1 MKVSLRIALRYLF
14 APKSHSAVNIISM
27 VAMAGI
33 ALATAA
39 LVVVMSVFNG
49 FHSLIESRLSVLDAP
64 VSVMPLEGK
73 TLAGVDSLCSLLEKC
88 PSIDRATPLIEERA
102 LAIAGE
108 RQKTVRLRGISPALY
123 DMFTGICPAGEP
135 WQDYHSAAAPAVVSV
150 GVANRLELPV
160 GREELLHLYVPRR
173 KGRINPANPMSAFR
187 ADSVAPSAVYMLNQQ
202 ELDADIVYAPIETVA
217 NLLQLNDEATEIAV
231 YPSGKTEKALKDA
244 RRVLPEGMRVAALQ
258 ERQSGS
264 FQIVNME
271 KWLTFLL
278 LGFIMVIASFNIISS
293 LSLLIIEKE
302 PNAETLRAIGAS
314 PSMVRGI
321 YRIEGMLITGI
332 GAITGLIVG
341 SLLSI
346 GQERFGWVKLAG
358 DTDMLSVTAYP
369 VDFHIA
375 DLLPIALLSIAIGL
389 AASAISTRK

>member
-14 APKSHSAVNIISM
+14 APKSHSAVNVISM

-49 FHSLIESRLSVLDAP
+49 FYSLIESRLSVLDAP
-64 VSVMPLEGK
+64 VSVLPLEGK
-73 TLAGVDSLCSLLEKC
+73 TLAGADSLCTLLESC
-88 PSIDRATPLIEERA
+88 HSIYRATPVIEERA
-102 LAIAGE
+102 LAMADG
-108 RQKTVRLRGISPALY
+108 RQMTVRVRGISPGLY
-123 DMFTGICPAGEP
+123 DMFNGICPAGEP
-135 WQDYHSAAAPAVVSV
+135 WQDYHPSAPPAVVSV

-187 ADSVAPSAVYMLNQQ
+187 TDSVAPSAVYMLNQQ
-202 ELDADIVYAPIETVA
+202 ELDADIVYAPLETVA
-217 NLLQLNDEATEIAV
+217 NLLQLNDEATEIAI
-231 YPSGKTEKALKDA
+231 YPSDKTEKALKDA
-244 RRVLPEGMRVAALQ
+244 HRVLPEGMRVATLQ

-358 DTDMLSVTAYP
+358 DSEMLSVTAYP

>member
-49 FHSLIESRLSVLDAP
+49 FHSLIESRLSMLDAP

-73 TLAGVDSLCSLLEKC
+73 TLAGVDSLCSLLEEC

-102 LAIAGE
+102 LAMAGG
-108 RQKTVRLRGISPALY
+108 RQMTVKLRGISPALY
-123 DMFTGICPAGEP
+123 DMFKDICPAGEP
-135 WQDYHSAAAPAVVSV
+135 WQDYHPAAAPAVVSV

-160 GREELLHLYVPRR
+160 GREGLLHLYVPRR

-244 RRVLPEGMRVAALQ
+244 RRMLPDGMRVATLQ